1 MSSDV
6 LFAGLLIFAVIL
18 SILGLLLVFLQ
29 KKGKLRSFTIM
40 NESGVDYIAVGK
52 AFIVPVLLGVL
63 LLYRYSLLG
72 AVLYGAIFIGAYIL
86 IQVLVK

>member
-29 KKGKLRSFTIM
+29 KKGKVRSFTIM
-40 NESGVDYIAVGK
+40 SESGVDYIAVGK

-72 AVLYGAIFIGAYIL
+72 AVLYGGIFIGAYIL
-86 IQVLVK
+86 IQILVK